1 MPLCISGV
9 KDILIA
15 CVDGLTGFPDAT
27 YSVLPDTDVQ
37 LCVVHQIRKST
48 QGDKDQGRVPFGHL
62 SSQTYVSCIS

>member
-37 LCVVHQIRKST
+37 LCVVH
-48 QGDKDQGRVPFGHL
+48 
-62 SSQTYVSCIS
+62 